1 MNSKPS
7 TSPEALN
14 PTTRN
19 LLGLLKDTPVIT
31 IKRDISGRYG
41 AEDVFKELRAL
52 SGDGFRVF
60 EDGDS
65 MSIIRDGA
73 SRNFLV

>member
-7 TSPEALN
+7 ISRETLN
-14 PTTRN
+14 PTTMN
-19 LLGLLKDTPVIT
+19 ILGLLKDTPVIT
-31 IKRDISGRYG
+31 IKRDASGRYG